1 MKISISFQNF
11 DHTETL
17 DTKIKEKSE
26 KLNKYVGPSGHV
38 HWHCYVKENKHY
50 AEIKF
55 GNTHAK
61 ANSDSLYKSIDMVLK
76 KAEKQLVKQ
85 NEKKKNKIHRKTTEA
100 KIMDVEQAWT
110 DYDEDY
116 FKDVA

>member
-26 KLNKYVGPSGHV
+26 KLNKYVGPSGHI

-61 ANSDSLYKSIDMVLK
+61 ANSESLYKTIDMVLK

-85 NEKKKNKIHRKTTEA
+85 NGIPILNASYYVLVSKNLRRRNKEPLLRVSH
-100 KIMDVEQAWT
+100 DSQA
-110 DYDEDY
+110 
-116 FKDVA
+116 

>member
-17 DTKIKEKSE
+17 DTKIKEKTE
-26 KLNKYVGPSGHV
+26 KLNKFVGPSSHV

-50 AEIKF
+50 AEIKL

-61 ANSDSLYKSIDMVLK
+61 ANSDSLYKTIDLVLK
-76 KAEKQLVKQ
+76 KAEKQLVKL
-85 NEKKKNKIHRKTTEA
+85 NEKKKNKRKNTDHT
-100 KIMDVEQAWT
+100 ILDVEQAWT

-116 FKDVA
+116 FKDAA